1 MYRTVYD
8 DFVRRSFSVEIR
20 SFFERRCKRLFAVD
34 AKRKTAWRN
43 SDLFS
48 DDVYKYINLEECTF
62 KRTSKGASAI
72 KSVEEQ
78 INFLRGNK

>member
-1 MYRTVYD
+1 MVLETVSLDKYK
-8 DFVRRSFSVEIR
+8 EY
-20 SFFERRCKRLFAVD
+20 
-34 AKRKTAWRN
+34 

-78 INFLRGNK
+78 IDFLRSNK